1 MPSLLLI
8 QWGIVSFFVLIH
20 FLIGFKRGTSK
31 SGYYTVVSILMTIFT
46 LWLVS
51 LITIRWFISPEGLL
65 NIVQNAT
72 GNGLPAD
79 LEQLFL
85 DPNLSG
91 FVFSIIDLVLRLLA
105 FFLIYPLMKWVL
117 TFAIF
122 RTVWKRVVLKE
133 LLKRQNENISRNIEQ
148 QTSPRPVKTRK
159 RLQLN
164 ATSRLLGGAF
174 GAVRGFIVA
183 FVFLLPLLVVAS
195 FTAGLSGNSE
205 PLAAEHNDIQLS
217 IVELQ
222 DDEVIPGEF
231 QELIDYFNQL
241 NRGPLGSLARATNI
255 DRLLFDM
262 VFTTRIVT
270 PDLPTASINFGE
282 EFEAIFGIVSVLIEG
297 GYLQS
302 DFDVESISADNLDD
316 FEQIFDYLGRSN
328 LIAWVIPIAIK
339 YVVENVLP
347 EQMDGIDLYDRP
359 ASAAA
364 LEAFGD
370 IVWSEEFNQLYNVI
384 EAVLEF
390 ASVAELMM
398 YADNPELLAELS
410 PQEGEALADIFRAL
424 GQLKSLTLVNIAVDY
439 ATTLEDLHE
448 MLAWMTPE
456 EAEAYLQ
463 DRLDFILADVEYF
476 VGDEGV
482 LADIANLVEF
492 FFDDTYDVDL
502 SVLFDLEDNPE
513 ALLDEA
519 FAEWIG
525 ALIDELIDIQ
535 LIMELIPM
543 GVDIAIFNAFGE
555 DAEYTFAEDLI
566 DAFEDVEWDQEFT
579 NIGDIYK
586 EIVKLGLG
594 VLFEDDAD
602 LYAFIDELAVD
613 HMPTLRVIVQKIFE
627 DSQIINKTFEVAAP
641 AVIDLAFED
650 DEELRDLLLTI
661 LMEDD
666 ELAINLGQEVNTILD
681 IVETLYT
688 FTTISEL
695 MDMMEMDTEDQL
707 AFIDDLLTEHMP
719 ELRAIIEQV
728 FEDSQLVSRAINLA
742 TAQVLA
748 MVFEEEDDLYDLL
761 VTVLIEDDELAID
774 IVAEF
779 NTILDIVETLY
790 TFTTLSELLSVM
802 DEDTEAQLAFVDD
815 VMTDNMAAVRTII
828 GQIFEDSQIVSRSL
842 DLAIIEVL
850 NLVIDEED
858 DLYDLLVTVLIED
871 DELAI
876 DIVAEFN
883 TILDI
888 VDTLYT
894 FTTLSELLSVMDD
907 DTEAQLAFVDDVMTD
922 NMAALR
928 TIIGQIFEDSQI
940 VSRSLDLAITE
951 VLNLV
956 IDEEDRFYDFIE
968 AILIEDDELAIDIA
982 LEFNN
987 ILDIVESLYAFTTL
1001 SELIDV
1007 GDFETQELVEFIGR
1021 FGAIDETEFDQLH
1034 DAVLSLQI
1042 LARMGATELQFIKD
1056 EMEIDMLYVPTTI
1069 DLGADLSTILGL
1081 VYHTASYVNDALVVT
1096 PDYED
1101 IDLAPLLADLEF
1113 RAYLMSTEADKHSDL
1128 LLANIANLIQTMSEE
1143 EEGLGQFLFLP
1154 DVLADADPE
1163 SELWVDEINA
1173 LLEAV
1178 FDLAAYF
1185 VDSPYL
1191 TLSLNGINALTDD
1204 IGAVQLGLVTQ
1215 FADMNEVEAAFGG
1228 FDASLIFRSSVPAVI
1243 NELEI
1248 ELVEGFVLTTPA
1260 LVVED
1265 DMLRVG
1271 ALGDT
1276 IQAVANFLHELN
1288 STLGFVTVSDLTDNE
1303 DMLLFLEAY
1312 NEVSVAAI
1320 NTLVGADLL
1329 RGIIS
1334 DALLSP
1340 DVQAFVRET
1349 VNAGV
1354 EGLTVSSDF
1363 FAFERS
1369 NGLTTQDLAELL
1381 IAIHALQIT
1390 RDLIEAP
1397 DMHVFAYLATFDDA
1411 RLNTVFDARMLRE
1424 IITFVITDTGV
1435 MDFVAGMVEEQ
1446 LDAALADIEMLQDM
1460 DLGDL
1465 LDVMPILEYVAS
1477 IRGDDRLFD
1486 VVEIKNLIKTVNTLG
1501 LTTLYDLNNFQDIEY
1516 IHQVIADTQF
1526 IEQLFAS
1533 ERIHRSLSY
1542 TLINPETH
1550 EILADLIST
1559 VLEDLLG
1566 VPHAFD
1572 PELFNLNQP
1581 KYDLFYFSTHD
1592 GWLIRVP
1599 DIKQLLLSATRVDWL
1614 AIPIG
1619 EQETTLDLVFTLV
1632 DYFMTEDR
1640 FGVSH
1645 IDYILNSRIIMAVID
1660 KAINLE
1666 TDDYGLRSYYVSII
1680 NNMLPDFGIDLL
1692 DGVTFT
1698 DDLLAMRGISDEQGV
1713 LKASE
1718 IIAILE
1724 TVQLV
1729 GLKVDFNNI
1738 TLDTALGFLDADDN
1752 ENDVE
1757 DYEDL
1762 FQSTILLSLITNVLG
1777 EPAVIDILRGFAE
1790 PLIDEL
1796 LVSDPLFN
1804 GLVIDLDPI
1813 LLIPS
1818 MIVDEDG
1825 NFDYMDIRGV
1835 LVTLNR
1841 LGVGGFDNILEDLMN
1856 IPLDALY
1863 VLVEIEEDGVNGLR
1877 FLADTKTVRLIFDA
1891 VLKQEGAI
1899 EWGLGLA
1906 GVNLGVD
1913 LTGLNLT
1920 FATQFDDETGAL
1932 SADHFYEL
1940 LLAIATVDVN
1950 EILSGVFRLE
1960 FIYDFLDEPF
1970 TYVPG
1975 DRLSIIYGSDIV
1987 VYLLS
1992 TVIEYEGIQQ
2002 FGVDM
2007 INSIL
2012 EELVAGLSPDLTVRA
2027 LTAGELGI
2035 TFELFNEQAF
2045 RSLITA
2051 IQATGIENIHQAL
2064 ELTTISAIVDQL
2076 NLKNNRFIVLDL
2088 LNAPLIKH
2096 VISTVLL
2103 NDLWSDVAA
2112 QYVNLIGADF
2122 GLEID
2127 AELLEIDPALVGE
2140 DGYLNMTHILELIV
2154 VAYVILT
2161 VDNEFTPE
2169 TLRKLEDNLRFVGVL
2184 QPRIDH
2190 ILDSTILHS
2199 YIYRILTDQGVKE
2212 IAAELL
2218 TAQLEAL
2225 GLELDINADRF
2236 NIPMVIFENN
2246 QIKRSEVYAF
2256 LGAFNELNLDS
2267 FDDFTNF
2274 MDIDYVYDVIDNT
2287 LVIEKLFSSLWV
2299 HVSVSKFFTDLAALN
2314 EIAEIASAY
2323 LKLYTG
2329 IDHTI
2334 TFEDLD
2340 FTEAKYGLF
2349 YDDAETEEML
2359 LHVSEIKQFLLAG
2372 TRINWLDL
2380 EISGDLSAVTD
2391 ILDLF
2396 LDKGADNVRN
2406 IDFMFESKMLVAVF
2420 DKLLNMETD
2429 PIGLKLVYTEL
2440 LNTYLPQLG
2449 IDLLDGVVLSD
2460 NVLTMR
2466 GVVDANGVLKAS
2478 DVIAIFDTLA
2488 LLDIAGGF
2496 TVEKA
2501 FMYFGRDVNDNGVE
2515 DYQDLF
2521 ASNMLLSILTNVLF
2535 EEDLLDLVAGL
2546 VEDIIDD
2553 LIASDSMFDG
2563 LEVDVEPL
2571 VRIPQQIIDAN
2582 GQFDYM
2588 DVRRILTVLEALG
2601 VDDYQTSESAVQTMV
2616 SFLIE
2621 LNAIPLAALTI
2632 LANDQIAGVNGLQ
2645 YVVQTKTVHAIV
2657 DAIFKQTAA
2666 IEWGLA
2672 FASDLT
2678 ELDLTTVELDLATQ
2692 FDDET
2697 GMLAVDHLYEL
2708 LLALAAVN
2716 ADDIASGIIRLGTLY
2731 ELLDEPFSVI
2741 PGDRLFHIYNSD
2753 ILTHILREVIE
2764 SAGVQDFVVDLANEN
2779 LEAVIQG
2786 LDSRLTVR
2794 ALTREDLGLTFALVD
2809 EPAMRELILAVQGT
2823 GLVTIPEILGLTNLD
2838 LIAEQLRLV
2847 TTASKIMPLLE
2858 APLVHHVIS
2867 TVLLLDII
2875 PDVGAQYINL
2885 LAADFGIEIESDLLV
2900 LSDKLL
2906 DEEGMVAV
2914 EHIFDA
2920 LVAAYA
2926 AITTGTAFSP
2936 EYLRNLEGMT
2946 TIAGITQQRIDFIL
2960 ASDFLMTYVDR
2971 LILDQGVK
2979 EIAADLLSEQLRAQG
2994 LDVTI
2999 NPELLNVPMAALEED
3014 GRLKTSE
3021 VKAILA
3027 AFNELNLGSFNEFN
3041 NFGNIDY
3048 IYSKVNNTTFIE
3060 KLFVS
3065 KWIHV
3070 SLSRIFTDE
3079 NVLTALADGASTAL
3093 RQQLGIEHDFEAED
3107 FDFTFEQYG
3116 LFVYDE
3122 ELDELLIKPIE
3133 VKHFVVAA
3141 TRINWLTVSLG
3152 TGPGIVN
3159 NVADL
3164 LLDTGTDGMRNIDFM
3179 LESNMLL
3186 AILDKVLNFEYS
3198 TLGLADVAIEF
3209 ANGLFEGIALLEG
3222 LVLTPDIL
3230 YYDSRA
3236 LDENNMLTATEIVK
3250 LIEAASLPNLR
3261 QTIYVGTFY
3270 DLVVSGDFTRLFDS
3284 YILYSLISN
3293 VLTDENV
3300 RTFGI
3305 AMANDM
3311 QSLAVIPESF
3321 LEFDPLLM
3329 DGDLIKVEEFE
3340 NLVIALHSLGFTSQ
3354 AAVDSINLNTF
3365 TGLVGR
3371 NIDGGKDD
3379 LDRVLDSG
3387 IIYTLLDKILKFEG
3401 LGEFVA
3407 GILADALD
3415 RDIIYVDLTPPAIM
3429 LGGPSLDAIEV
3440 GRVTKEEFRN
3450 IIVALDLLDLQA
3462 LISGAEFGV
3471 DLITDLVD
3479 YNDPSD
3485 DFTTVLASDYIY
3497 LLLARVFEDEATS
3510 NAFGGFLS
3518 NAFGEDVEVD
3528 LSTPEDAKGTTG
3540 IEAGYITRV
3549 ELRKLMIS
3557 VKLLGITGLPDENS
3571 INITT
3576 IMDMIGRNDLDPLMD
3591 DFEIFLDSLYLQA
3604 KLSLVLLSDGIIE
3617 LISSEGTLFDP
3628 ADFWLPA
3635 NAYYFTQTDR
3645 MIKQELYNLFAG
3657 LKVLGI
3663 DDFEEFDLGVDTVTS
3678 LNEADIDTILDS
3690 AYLYTILDL
3699 VIKKQIDLPAGVFET
3714 TGYYFGMI
3722 KKTEIKE
3729 VFKALDI
3736 LAIDNLDNVDANSI
3750 TIQQLR
3756 DVLDDTDS
3764 IIVRY
3769 LISQA
3774 IIEFVGEDS
3783 IPLEAY
3789 ANNDAAAGIL
3799 SDDELEAMVDA
3810 LSALADDDS
3819 DSIGS
3824 IDFETITVAK
3834 VTGLKGTASYII
3846 KQLVSDEIVK
3856 VIGEDNIPDDAF
3868 VLGTTRLTDA
3878 EFDAMIDAIAILG
3891 APAELVS
3898 AISTSVDVGQVKA
3911 LNLLPSTIIK
3921 QLISDAIVEVIGADN
3936 IPLDAYID
3944 GVATN
3949 RLTDNEINEMILA
3962 IDILAGGDDT
3972 LDVQTQISTEVT
3984 VGQTRSLH
3992 EDVDSIII
4000 KQLISDAIITTLGV
4014 DNIPAD
4020 AFAIL
4025 NTYDFGATNQT
4036 GYVAGTRTFTN
4047 ADGSV
4052 VTINKDRAQINTHT
4066 INAPY
4071 LNGTPALILSP
4082 ISTGLIAFAEFD
4094 LTLTAGLKRIE
4105 FEFSPWSTTAFN
4117 NIDGEVN
4124 VTGGVFSL
4132 QYYDEVTSTWITV
4145 ETTQGQANLLTLV
4158 VNEYVTVVFNV
4169 EGPGLYRILYSYDTS
4184 TSTSNTSHALVVDN
4198 MKIITQLT
4206 QTEVGA
4212 MLDAL
4217 DILANN
4223 NPNFVVGDI
4232 DTDLINIGQLKALN
4246 LLTSLVIDKL
4256 ISDAIIQAVGV
4267 DNVPLDAYI
4276 DEDNTKNL
4284 TTVEI
4289 TAMINVIEIL
4299 AGKVLPGDDVDHVGV
4314 TSVSTTVTVGQTQLL
4329 KTSTSAIFQQL
4340 ITNAIEAFIDP
4351 LDEGD
4356 KIPVDAYDAT
4366 TGRLTSTEIEE
4377 MIDAIYILANG
4388 DDTLNV
4394 EAIGTDVTVGQ
4405 VKALNALDSYII
4417 DKLISD
4423 SIITMLT
4430 AARIPLTAY
4439 VGGVDTNNLLPS
4451 EITKMITALEILAT
4465 PFVILPGD
4473 EDDVLVS
4480 AITFDETLFDVA
4492 TLKSFPNDSIILNR
4506 MISTAIIENLDVNTI
4521 PLDSFV
4527 DDTEKTDIKRS
4538 EIDYLLDALEILG
4551 IGPDGAGSV
4560 ATNVITFTKLDQ
4572 IVALGNTEPEGFSPI
4587 IVHILSVPLTAAVS
4601 DVRVDGHDYGIPTI
4615 AYRNDYD
4622 LKHDEIAKLVEA
4634 LKVLGN
4640 VPTNDPDTTTIA
4652 DAVTGLNPT
4661 TFGPVLLGN
4670 LLDTE
4675 SLIIYRMISIGIND
4689 SGVATEDA
4697 YVLFG
4702 EDTELNYDEGLPW
4715 ATTPLVYDVKIS
4727 EMQDLV
4733 TGMTLLG
4740 ILTVD
4745 DVDAI
4750 NLATVLGLSDAQID
4764 ELLDNDSTIIY
4775 YIIND
4780 IVKASV
4786 FNDPLII
4793 PDSDFEDNDRDN
4805 RIKRASL
4812 IAFLKESN

>member
-8 QWGIVSFFVLIH
+8 QWGIVGFFVLIH

-65 NIVQNAT
+65 NLVQNAT
-72 GNGLPAD
+72 GNGVPAD

-91 FVFSIIDLVLRLLA
+91 FVFAMIDLVLRLLA
-105 FFLIYPLMKWVL
+105 FFLIYPLLKWVL
-117 TFAIF
+117 TFAVF

-133 LLKRQNENISRNIEQ
+133 LLKRQNERISRDIEQ
-148 QTSPRPVKTRK
+148 QTSPRPAKTRK

-164 ATSRLLGGAF
+164 AQSRLLGGAF

-183 FVFLLPLLVVAS
+183 FVLLLPLLVLAS
-195 FTAGLSGNSE
+195 FTAGLSEGSE
-205 PLAAEHNDIQLS
+205 PLANENNEMQLS
-217 IVELQ
+217 IAELQ
-222 DDEVIPGEF
+222 NDEAIPGEF

-282 EFEAIFGIVSVLIEG
+282 EFEAVFGIVSVLIEG
-297 GYLQS
+297 GYLSS

-328 LIAWVIPIAIK
+328 LIAWVIPIAVK

-347 EQMDGIDLYDRP
+347 EQMDGINLYDRP

-370 IVWSEEFNQLYNVI
+370 IVWSEEFSRLYDVI

-390 ASVAELMM
+390 ASVSELMM
-398 YADNPELLAELS
+398 YADNPELLAELT
-410 PQEGEALADIFRAL
+410 PAEGEALADIFRAL
-424 GQLKSLTLVNIAVDY
+424 GQLKTLTLVNIAVDY

-448 MLAWMTPE
+448 MLSWMTPE

-463 DRLDFILADVEYF
+463 DRLDFILSDVEYF

-482 LADIANLVEF
+482 LADIANLIAF

-513 ALLDEA
+513 ALLTEG
-519 FAEWIG
+519 FAEWLG
-525 ALIDELIDIQ
+525 ALIDELIEIQ
-535 LIMELIPM
+535 LVMELIPL
-543 GVDIAIFNAFGE
+543 GVDIAIYNTFGE

-566 DAFEDVEWDQEFT
+566 EAFEDVEWDQEFT

-602 LYAFIDELAVD
+602 LYALIDELAVD
-613 HMPTLRVIVQKIFE
+613 HMPTLRVIVHKIFE

-666 ELAINLGQEVNTILD
+666 ELIISLGQEVNTILD

-688 FTTISEL
+688 FTTVSEL
-695 MDMMEMDTEDQL
+695 IDMMEMDTEDQL
-707 AFIDDLLTEHMP
+707 AFIDDLLTDHMP
-719 ELRAIIEQV
+719 ALRVIISQV
-728 FEDSQLVSRAINLA
+728 FEDSQIVSRAVNLA

-748 MVFEEEDDLYDLL
+748 MVFDEEDDLYDLL
-761 VTVLIEDDELAID
+761 MTVLIEDDELAID
-774 IVAEF
+774 MVAEF

-802 DEDTEAQLAFVDD
+802 DDDTEVQLAFVDD
-815 VMTDNMAAVRTII
+815 LMTDH
-828 GQIFEDSQIVSRSL
+828 
-842 DLAIIEVL
+842 
-850 NLVIDEED
+850 
-858 DLYDLLVTVLIED
+858 
-871 DELAI
+871 
-876 DIVAEFN
+876 
-883 TILDI
+883 
-888 VDTLYT
+888 
-894 FTTLSELLSVMDD
+894 
-907 DTEAQLAFVDDVMTD
+907 
-922 NMAALR
+922 MAALR

-940 VSRSLDLAITE
+940 VSRSLDLAMGQ
-951 VLNLV
+951 VLRLV
-956 IDEEDRFYDFIE
+956 IDEDDALFELLEIVLVEDDALAIDIVAELNTMLDVVETLYTFTSLSELVEVMDEDTEAQLAFADDVLVDHMAALRTIVGYIFEDSQIVTRSLDLAITQVLGLVVDEDDRFYDFIE
-968 AILIEDDELAIDIA
+968 TILIEDDELAIDMA

-1001 SELIDV
+1001 SELIGV
-1007 GDFETQELVEFIGR
+1007 GDFETQELVEFVGR

-1042 LARMGATELQFIKD
+1042 LARMGASELQFIKD
-1056 EMEIDMLYVPTTI
+1056 EMEIDMLYVPTTV
-1069 DLGADLSTILGL
+1069 DLGADLSTVLGL
-1081 VYHTASYVNDALVVT
+1081 AYHVAAYVNDALVVT

-1101 IDLAPLLADLEF
+1101 IDLAPLFADLEF

-1128 LLANIANLIQTMSEE
+1128 LLANIAYLIQTMSDD

-1154 DVLADADPE
+1154 DVLANADPE

-1215 FADMNEVEAAFGG
+1215 FADMAEVDAAFGG
-1228 FDASLIFRSSVPAVI
+1228 FDASLVFRSSVPAVI
-1243 NELEI
+1243 DGLEI
-1248 ELVEGFVLTTPA
+1248 ELVEGFVLATPA
-1260 LVVED
+1260 IVIED
-1265 DMLRVG
+1265 DMLRAG
-1271 ALGDT
+1271 ALGET

-1288 STLGFVTVSDLTDNE
+1288 DTLGFATVSDLTDNE

-1312 NEVSVAAI
+1312 NEVSVTAI

-1334 DALLSP
+1334 DAVLSP

-1349 VNAGV
+1349 VNASV

-1369 NGLTTQDLAELL
+1369 NGLTTQDLADLL
-1381 IAIHALQIT
+1381 IAIHALQVT
-1390 RDLIEAP
+1390 RDLIDAP
-1397 DMHVFAYLATFDDA
+1397 DMEIFAYLATFDDA
-1411 RLNTVFDARMLRE
+1411 KLDTVFDARMLRE
-1424 IITFVITDTGV
+1424 IMTFVITDTGV
-1435 MDFVAGMVEEQ
+1435 MAFVAGMVEEQ
-1446 LDAALADIEMLQDM
+1446 LDTALAGIEMLQDM
-1460 DLGDL
+1460 DFGEL
-1465 LDVMPILEYVAS
+1465 LDVMPILEYIAS
-1477 IRGDDRLFD
+1477 IRGDDGLFD
-1486 VVEIKNLIKTVNTLG
+1486 VFEIKNLIKTVNTLG
-1501 LTTLYDLNNFQDIEY
+1501 LTTLYDLDNFADIAY
-1516 IHQVIADTQF
+1516 IHQVIATTGVV
-1526 IEQLFAS
+1526 EQLFAS
-1533 ERIHRSLSY
+1533 GRIHRSLSY
-1542 TLINPETH
+1542 SLTNPETH
-1550 EILADLIST
+1550 ELLADLVSS

-1566 VPHAFD
+1566 VTHALD

-1581 KYDLFYFSTHD
+1581 KYDLFEFNTHH
-1592 GWLIRVP
+1592 GWLINVA

-1619 EQETTLDLVFTLV
+1619 EQETTLDLVFALT
-1632 DYFMTEDR
+1632 DYFMAEDL
-1640 FGVSH
+1640 FGVTH
-1645 IDYILNSRIIMAVID
+1645 IDYILNSKIIMAVID
-1660 KAINLE
+1660 KFINLE
-1666 TDDYGLRSYYVSII
+1666 TDDYGLRSYYVTII

-1692 DGVTFT
+1692 EGVAFT
-1698 DDLLAMRGISDEQGV
+1698 DNLLAMRGISDEQGV

-1718 IIAILE
+1718 LVAILK

-1729 GLKVDFNNI
+1729 GLKVDFDNLG
-1738 TLDTALGFLDADDN
+1738 LDTALGFIDADDN
-1752 ENDVE
+1752 ENDIE
-1757 DYEDL
+1757 DYEEL
-1762 FQSTILLSLITNVLG
+1762 FQSTILLSLITNVLA
-1777 EPAVIDILRGFAE
+1777 EPATIDILRGFAE
-1790 PLIDEL
+1790 PVIDEFL
-1796 LVSDPLFN
+1796 ASDALFN
-1804 GLVIDLDPI
+1804 GLEIDLEPI

-1818 MIVDEDG
+1818 KIVDEDG
-1825 NFDYMDIRGV
+1825 NFDYMDVRGV

-1841 LGVGGFDNILEDLMN
+1841 LGVGGFDNIVEDLMN

-1863 VLVEIEEDGVNGLR
+1863 ILVEIEEDGVNGLR
-1877 FLADTKTVRLIFDA
+1877 FLADTKTIRLIFDA
-1891 VLKQEGAI
+1891 AFKQESAI
-1899 EWGLGLA
+1899 EWSLGLA
-1906 GVNLGVD
+1906 TANLGID
-1913 LTGLNLT
+1913 LNGLDI
-1920 FATQFDDETGAL
+1920 FFGTQFDDETGAL
-1932 SADHFYEL
+1932 SADHFYDL
-1940 LLAIATVDVN
+1940 LLALAAVDIN
-1950 EILSGVFRLE
+1950 AILAEEDTLAIVLAL
-1960 FIYDFLDEPF
+1960 LDEPF
-1970 TYVPG
+1970 SHVTG
-1975 DRLSIIYGSDIV
+1975 DALHHLYNSAILVHLI
-1987 VYLLS
+1987 S
-1992 TVIEYEGIQQ
+1992 TVIEHDALQD
-2002 FGVDM
+2002 FAVDM
-2007 INSIL
+2007 LNGIL
-2012 EELVAGLSPDLTVRA
+2012 EDVIAGLSPDLTVRA
-2027 LTAGELGI
+2027 LTAEELGI
-2035 TFELFNEQAF
+2035 SYA
-2045 RSLITA
+2045 LIDEPATRALLVA
-2051 IQATGIENIHQAL
+2051 IRNTGIRTLAEAL
-2064 ELTTISAIVDQL
+2064 ELTTIPAVVEQL
-2076 NLKNNRFIVLDL
+2076 NLENNRSILLNL
-2088 LNAPLIKH
+2088 LNAPLVKH

-2112 QYVNLIGADF
+2112 QYVNLMGADF
-2122 GLEID
+2122 GIEID
-2127 AELLEIDPALVGE
+2127 AELLVIDPALVGA

-2154 VAYVILT
+2154 VAYVVLT
-2161 VDNEFTPE
+2161 VDTDFTPE

-2212 IAAELL
+2212 LAADLL
-2218 TAQLEAL
+2218 TAQLESL
-2225 GLELDINADRF
+2225 GLELTINADRF
-2236 NIPMVIFENN
+2236 NIPPAAFENN
-2246 QIKRSEVYAF
+2246 QLKRSEVYAF

-2267 FDDFTNF
+2267 FDEFTNF
-2274 MDIDYVYDVIDNT
+2274 MDIDYVYDVIDST
-2287 LVIEKLFSSLWV
+2287 LVVEKLFSSLWV

-2314 EIAEIASAY
+2314 EIAEIATAY

-2329 IDHTI
+2329 VDHTI

-2372 TRINWLDL
+2372 TRINWLEL
-2380 EISGDLSAVTD
+2380 QISGDLSAVTD

-2396 LDKGADNVRN
+2396 LAEGADNVRN

-2429 PIGLKLVYTEL
+2429 PIGLKLFYTEL

-2449 IDLLDGVVLSD
+2449 IDLLDDVVLSD
-2460 NVLTMR
+2460 DILTMR
-2466 GVVDANGVLKAS
+2466 GVVDDNGVLKAT
-2478 DVIAIFDTLA
+2478 DVIAIFDAIA

-2501 FMYFGRDVNDNGVE
+2501 FMFFGRDTNNNGVE

-2521 ASNMLLSILTNVLF
+2521 ASNILLSILTNILF
-2535 EEDLLDLVAGL
+2535 EEDVLDVVAGL
-2546 VEDIIDD
+2546 VENIVDD
-2553 LIASDSMFDG
+2553 LIASDNFYSG
-2563 LEVDVEPL
+2563 LEIDVAPL

-2588 DVRRILTVLEALG
+2588 DVRRIVTVLEALG
-2601 VDDYQTSESAVQTMV
+2601 VDEYQTSESAVQAMV
-2616 SFLIE
+2616 AFLNE
-2621 LNAIPLAALTI
+2621 LNAIPLAALTN
-2632 LANDQIAGVNGLQ
+2632 LANSQIAGVNGLQ
-2645 YVVQTKTVHAIV
+2645 YVVDTKTVHAIV
-2657 DAIFKQTAA
+2657 DAVFKQDGV
-2666 IEWGLA
+2666 INWGVGLA
-2672 FASDLT
+2672 GTNLGIDLSS
-2678 ELDLTTVELDLATQ
+2678 LDLTFGTQ

-2697 GMLAVDHLYEL
+2697 GMLSADHFYDL
-2708 LLALAAVN
+2708 LLAMAAVN
-2716 ADDIASGIIRLGTLY
+2716 TDDITSGIIRLGTLY
-2731 ELLDEPFSVI
+2731 ELLDEPFGAI

-2753 ILTHILREVIE
+2753 ILTFIVREVVE
-2764 SAGVQDFVVDLANEN
+2764 NADVQDFVVDLANQN

-2786 LDSRLTVR
+2786 LDNRLTVR
-2794 ALTREDLGLTFALVD
+2794 ALTREDLGLSFALID
-2809 EPAMRELILAVQGT
+2809 QPAMRELILAVQGT
-2823 GLVTIPEILGLTNLD
+2823 GVVTIPEILGLTNLD
-2838 LIAEQLRLV
+2838 LIVEQLNFV
-2847 TTASKIMPLLE
+2847 TTASKVMPLLE

-2885 LAADFGIEIESDLLV
+2885 LAADFGIEIEADLLV

-2914 EHIFDA
+2914 EHIFDV

-2926 AITTGTAFSP
+2926 AITTGTAFTP

-2971 LILDQGVK
+2971 LILDEGVK
-2979 EIAADLLSEQLRAQG
+2979 EIAADLLSDQLRAQG
-2994 LDVTI
+2994 IDATI
-2999 NPELLNVPMAALEED
+2999 NPELLNVPMAALEDD

-3027 AFNELNLGSFNEFN
+3027 AFNELNLGSFNDFN

-3048 IYSKVNNTTFIE
+3048 IYSKANNTTFIE

-3065 KWIHV
+3065 KWVHV
-3070 SLSRIFTDE
+3070 SLSRVFTDE
-3079 NVLTALADGASTAL
+3079 NVLAALAEGASTAL
-3093 RQQLGIEHDFEAED
+3093 RQQLGIEHDFDAED
-3107 FDFTFEQYG
+3107 FDFTLEQYG
-3116 LFVYDE
+3116 LFMYDE

-3133 VKHFVVAA
+3133 VKRFVVAA

-3152 TGPGIVN
+3152 TGPEIVN

-3186 AILDKVLNFEYS
+3186 VILDKVLNFEYS

-3209 ANGLFEGIALLEG
+3209 ANGLFEDIAFLEG

-3236 LDENNMLTATEIVK
+3236 LDENNMLTRTEIVK

-3261 QTIYVGTFY
+3261 QTVYVGTFY
-3270 DLVVSGDFTRLFDS
+3270 NLVESGDFSRLFES

-3293 VLTDENV
+3293 VLTDENI
-3300 RTFGI
+3300 RAFGI
-3305 AMANDM
+3305 AMVNDM

-3321 LEFDPLLM
+3321 LEFDPILM
-3329 DGDLIKVEEFE
+3329 DGNLIKVEEFE
-3340 NLVIALHSLGFTSQ
+3340 NLLIALDSLGLTTQ
-3354 AAVDSINLNTF
+3354 AALDSLNLNTF

-3371 NIDGGKDD
+3371 NIDDGKDD
-3379 LDRVLDSG
+3379 LDRLLDSG
-3387 IIYTLLDKILKFEG
+3387 IIYILLDKVLKFEG

-3415 RDIIYVDLTPPAIM
+3415 RDIVYVDLTPPAIM

-3440 GRVTKEEFRN
+3440 GRVTKQEFRN

-3462 LISGAEFGV
+3462 LAGGAEFGI
-3471 DLITDLVD
+3471 DTITDLVD
-3479 YNDPSD
+3479 YNDPND

-3497 LLLARVFEDEATS
+3497 LLLARVFEDETTS
-3510 NAFGGFLS
+3510 DAFGGFLS

-3528 LSTPEDAKGTTG
+3528 LSAPEDAKGTTG

-3557 VKLLGITGLPDENS
+3557 VKLLGITGLPDEDS
-3571 INITT
+3571 IDITT

-3604 KLSLVLLSDGIIE
+3604 KLSMILLSDGVIE
-3617 LISSEGTLFDP
+3617 LISGEGALFDP
-3628 ADFWLPA
+3628 VDFWLPA

-3645 MIKQELYNLFAG
+3645 MVKLELYNLFAG

-3663 DDFEEFDLGVDTVTS
+3663 DDLEDFDLGVDTVTS
-3678 LNEADIDTILDS
+3678 LSEADIDVILDS

-3699 VIKKQIDLPAGVFET
+3699 VIKGQIDLPAGVFET
-3714 TGYYFGMI
+3714 SGFYFGMI

-3736 LAIDNLDNVDANSI
+3736 LAIDDLDNVDPDTI
-3750 TIQQLR
+3750 TIQQLK
-3756 DVLDDTDS
+3756 DVLEDTDS
-3764 IIVRY
+3764 IIVKY

-3774 IIEFVGEDS
+3774 IIEFVGEEN

-3789 ANNDAAAGIL
+3789 ANNDEAAGIL

-3819 DSIGS
+3819 DPISS

-3856 VIGEDNIPDDAF
+3856 VIGEDNIPADAF
-3868 VLGTTRLTDA
+3868 VLGTERLTDT

-3891 APAELVS
+3891 TPAELVS
-3898 AISTSVDVGQVKA
+3898 AISTSVNVGQVKA

-3921 QLISDAIVEVIGADN
+3921 QLISDAIVEVIGEAN

-3949 RLTDNEINEMILA
+3949 RLTDDELDEMILA
-3962 IDILAGGDDT
+3962 IDILADGDDT
-3972 LDVQTQISTEVT
+3972 LDVKTQISTEV
-3984 VGQTRSLH
+3984 S
-3992 EDVDSIII
+3992 
-4000 KQLISDAIITTLGV
+4000 
-4014 DNIPAD
+4014 
-4020 AFAIL
+4020 
-4025 NTYDFGATNQT
+4025 
-4036 GYVAGTRTFTN
+4036 
-4047 ADGSV
+4047 
-4052 VTINKDRAQINTHT
+4052 
-4066 INAPY
+4066 
-4071 LNGTPALILSP
+4071 
-4082 ISTGLIAFAEFD
+4082 
-4094 LTLTAGLKRIE
+4094 
-4105 FEFSPWSTTAFN
+4105 
-4117 NIDGEVN
+4117 
-4124 VTGGVFSL
+4124 
-4132 QYYDEVTSTWITV
+4132 
-4145 ETTQGQANLLTLV
+4145 
-4158 VNEYVTVVFNV
+4158 
-4169 EGPGLYRILYSYDTS
+4169 
-4184 TSTSNTSHALVVDN
+4184 
-4198 MKIITQLT
+4198 
-4206 QTEVGA
+4206 
-4212 MLDAL
+4212 
-4217 DILANN
+4217 
-4223 NPNFVVGDI
+4223 
-4232 DTDLINIGQLKALN
+4232 IGQLKALN

-4256 ISDAIIQAVGV
+4256 ISDAIIEAVDA

-4276 DEDNTKNL
+4276 DEDDTKNL
-4284 TTVEI
+4284 TAAEI
-4289 TAMINVIEIL
+4289 TAMIDVIEIL
-4299 AGKVLPGDDVDHVGV
+4299 AGKVLPGDDVDHVIV
-4314 TSVSTTVTVGQTQLL
+4314 SSISTTVTVGQTQLL

-4340 ITNAIEAFIDP
+4340 ITNAIETFIDP

-4377 MIDAIYILANG
+4377 MIDAIYILADG
-4388 DDTLNV
+4388 DDSLDV
-4394 EAIGTDVTVGQ
+4394 EAIGTDVTIGQ
-4405 VKALNALDSYII
+4405 VKDLDDLDSLII
-4417 DKLISD
+4417 AKLISD
-4423 SIITMLT
+4423 RIIEMLG
-4430 AARIPLTAY
+4430 ASRIPLTAY
-4439 VGGVDTNNLLPS
+4439 VGGDDANNLLPS
-4451 EITKMITALEILAT
+4451 EVTHMISVLEILAT
-4465 PFVILPGD
+4465 PVPPQTVD
-4473 EDDVLVS
+4473 EVVVTT
-4480 AITFDETLFDVA
+4480 ITIDEENLTVA
-4492 TLKSFPNDSIILNR
+4492 TLQAFPDDSIILNR
-4506 MISTAIIENLDVNTI
+4506 MISTAIIENLPNI
-4521 PLDSFV
+4521 PDESF
-4527 DDTEKTDIKRS
+4527 TELVEKKDLLRA
-4538 EIDYLLDALEILG
+4538 EIDYLLDALVILG
-4551 IGPDGAGSV
+4551 IETDGADDID
-4560 ATNVITFTKLDQ
+4560 ADEIFFAQLEE
-4572 IVALGNTEPEGFSPI
+4572 IIALGTGDALGYSPI
-4587 IVHILSVPLTAAVS
+4587 IVHIMSVPLVEALA
-4601 DVRVDGHDYGIPTI
+4601 DERVDDHDYGIPTT
-4615 AYRNDYD
+4615 AYRNDHD
-4622 LKHDEIAKLVEA
+4622 LYHAEIVKLIEA
-4634 LKVLGN
+4634 LKLLGN
-4640 VPTNDPDTTTIA
+4640 VGDDPGQEDPETTTIFAVA
-4652 DAVTGLNPT
+4652 DTIDPT
-4661 TFGPVLLGN
+4661 QFDATLLQD
-4670 LLDTE
+4670 LLDLE
-4675 SLIIYRMISIGIND
+4675 SLIVYRMVSTGIIDGGLVDTN
-4689 SGVATEDA
+4689 EDA
-4697 YVLFG
+4697 FALATDV
-4702 EDTELNYDEGLPW
+4702 NYDPGLPSPAIIQDIKIDEMEGLID
-4715 ATTPLVYDVKIS
+4715 ALI
-4727 EMQDLV
+4727 
-4733 TGMTLLG
+4733 LLG
-4740 ILTVD
+4740 
-4745 DVDAI
+4745 AA
-4750 NLATVLGLSDAQID
+4750 NID
-4764 ELLDNDSTIIY
+4764 ELDEIELNTVLALTDEDVDDLLDNELTIMY

-4780 IVKASV
+4780 IVK
-4786 FNDPLII
+4786 DEPLLNNPVVI
-4793 PDSDFEDNDRDN
+4793 PDTDFEDNDRDN
-4805 RIKRASL
+4805 RIKRQAIIDL
-4812 IAFLKESN
+4812 LKATTPLP